1 MEVGDEAGARGHPS
15 VRASDQR
22 GTGSQGCPPW
32 YPGREGNEAVRAISP
47 RTSVQLIA
55 SFGIALV
62 MTAFILAFADSE
74 FIEVMTLPGAIAYGV
89 AATLAPWW
97 ILRWSVNFDR
107 AVFAYAAVMAATG
120 FVVLGVRA
128 ATDVR
133 TWDGSSFPLVS
144 CALISLFGAL
154 FGGLS
159 SLVFVLPVGRAFLHC
174 AKPTRDAAAR
184 MTQFVGVGLL
194 GHGLFIHFLLG
205 RPRLTPHAEL
215 AGVMLIALAVVVL
228 TGSTVRRVQWSLWR
242 SRILA
247 HRDPTWFAVPI
258 ASTTTNVDS
267 LPALTRRDHEADGVI
282 LRRSPGPPSGA
293 YRTGENVE
301 PYALVRLPDD
311 FEPEQSTAP
320 LVLVLDEGTGAGRR
334 RRSPPH
340 RTEAC

>member
-1 MEVGDEAGARGHPS
+1 
-15 VRASDQR
+15 
-22 GTGSQGCPPW
+22 
-32 YPGREGNEAVRAISP
+32 
-47 RTSVQLIA
+47 
-55 SFGIALV
+55 
-62 MTAFILAFADSE
+62 
-74 FIEVMTLPGAIAYGV
+74 
-89 AATLAPWW
+89 
-97 ILRWSVNFDR
+97 
-107 AVFAYAAVMAATG
+107 
-120 FVVLGVRA
+120 
-128 ATDVR
+128 
-133 TWDGSSFPLVS
+133 
-144 CALISLFGAL
+144 
-154 FGGLS
+154 
-159 SLVFVLPVGRAFLHC
+159 
-174 AKPTRDAAAR
+174 
-184 MTQFVGVGLL
+184 
-194 GHGLFIHFLLG
+194 
-205 RPRLTPHAEL
+205 
-215 AGVMLIALAVVVL
+215 MLIALAVVVL

-247 HRDPTWFAVPI
+247 NRDPTWFAVPI